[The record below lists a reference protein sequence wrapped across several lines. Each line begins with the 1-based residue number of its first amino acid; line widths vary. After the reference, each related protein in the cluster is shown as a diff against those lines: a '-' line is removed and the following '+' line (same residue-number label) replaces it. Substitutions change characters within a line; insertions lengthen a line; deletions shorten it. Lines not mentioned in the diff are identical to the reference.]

1 MSSQPLT
8 VFQVFS
14 PGLYSPYTYVDR
26 HTDKDVHAILRLLQ
40 VPGYLI
46 SVVGSTKM
54 GKTVLLKRAAPEA
67 FYIDGSWIETVQD
80 FWIRLASQLDIPTNT
95 SGKKTTGDTASWG
108 FKTKLKALIVDAGA
122 TVEGSR
128 SKQIEDGWQSEIP
141 ADQAVSIA
149 IGALA
154 ECNQNPVIV
163 IDDFHF
169 IPPAVRASVVA
180 SLKGLCNS
188 GATCVLV
195 TLPHHRNDAVSQVQ
209 DMIGRS
215 RTAAMH
221 EWSVANL
228 VEIAQAGFKAL
239 NLLDPDDAIATKLA
253 VESYGSPHLMQMLCL
268 TVVNETNDIF
278 HELSEPFLLQH
289 PEDWDYFFRYH
300 LDTKADEWLG
310 QFVRGPQTRG
320 NSRTLFHHIDGRVL
334 DGYQLIFE
342 SLKMQGPLLSTD
354 CMSLK
359 ANILSVLDDNSAEN
373 FAKVRMTTKLL
384 QITELAS
391 NSLSSHHAITVEN
404 EDDEIIPIEIMESGQ
419 SGKHQPLFEYVSVR
433 GGEVHILEPYLAY
446 SLKWGSDDLLESVE

>member
-1 MSSQPLT
+1 
-8 VFQVFS
+8 
-14 PGLYSPYTYVDR
+14 
-26 HTDKDVHAILRLLQ
+26 
-40 VPGYLI
+40 
-46 SVVGSTKM
+46 M
-54 GKTVLLKRAAPEA
+54 GKTVLLKRAVPEA
-67 FYIDGSWIETVQD
+67 LYIDGSWIETVHD

-95 SGKKTTGDTASWG
+95 SGKKATGNTASWG
-108 FKTKLKALIVDAGA
+108 FKARLKALIVDAGA
-122 TVEGSR
+122 TIQGSH

-149 IGALA
+149 IGALT
-154 ECNQNPVIV
+154 EFNQNPVIV

-228 VEIAQAGFKAL
+228 VEIAQAGFSAL
-239 NLLDPDDAIATKLA
+239 NLLDPDDSIATRLA

-268 TVVNETNDIF
+268 TVVSEINQIDY
-278 HELSEPFLLQH
+278 ELAEPFVLQH
-289 PEDWDYFFRYH
+289 PDDWDYFFKGH
-300 LDTKADEWLG
+300 LDSKADEWLS
-310 QFVRGPQTRG
+310 QFVHGPQTRG
-320 NSRTLFHHIDGRVL
+320 SSRTLFHHIDGRVL

-354 CMSLK
+354 CISLK
-359 ANILSVLDDNSAEN
+359 ANILSILDDNSAEN
-373 FAKVRMTTKLL
+373 FAKVRMTTKLI
-384 QITELAS
+384 QITEIAS
-391 NSLSSHHAITVEN
+391 RSLSSQHAISVEN
-404 EDDEIIPIEIMESGQ
+404 ENDEISPDDIMEVSQ
-419 SGKHQPLFEYVSVR
+419 SAKHQPLFEYVPAR

-446 SLKWGSDDLLESVE
+446 SLRWGSDKLLESVE